1 MIVLRKIIIMWRASV
16 LTLFPEMFPGPLE
29 HSLSGR
35 GLKEKIWSLDTVDM
49 RDFATDKHHTAD
61 DSPFGGGAGM
71 VIKPDIVDAALTH
84 ATSNGTDPR
93 QIVFLT
99 PRGTPLRQPIV
110 RNLMETSPH
119 GLIMLCGR
127 YEGIDHRV
135 IEKWQESHNLI
146 EISIGDY
153 ILSGGEM
160 AALTLMDSCVRLLP
174 GIVHTVESLESE
186 SFELDLLEFSH
197 YTRPHIWHDK
207 VVPEI
212 LLSGNHKK
220 IAQWRQQQ
228 AEQITKQRRPDL
240 WEAYLN
246 KHSSNQR

>member
-1 MIVLRKIIIMWRASV
+1 MWHASV
-16 LTLFPEMFPGPLE
+16 LTLFPDMFPGPLGS
-29 HSLSGR
+29 SLSGK
-35 GLKEKIWSLDTVDM
+35 GLESKIWSLDTVDM
-49 RDFATDKHHTAD
+49 RQFATDKHKTVD

-71 VIKPDIVDAALTH
+71 VIKPDIVDQALH
-84 ATSNGTDPR
+84 HVTSQTSKKR

-110 RNLMETSPH
+110 RNLMNTSPD
-119 GLIMLCGR
+119 GLILLCGR

-135 IEKWQESHNLI
+135 IEKWHESHDLM

-160 AALTLMDSCVRLLP
+160 AALTLMDACVRLLP
-174 GIVHTVESLESE
+174 GIVHTPESLESE

-197 YTRPHIWHDK
+197 YTRPHNWHDK
-207 VVPEI
+207 VVPDV

-220 IAQWRQQQ
+220 IAQWRLQQ
-228 AEQITKQRRPDL
+228 AEQVTKTRRPDL
-240 WEAYLN
+240 WDAYLN
-246 KHSSNQR
+246 KNNPGS